1 MNQEPTP
8 EDIENG
14 LEAINTP
21 LKDDDSI
28 YKWSQDESN
37 QLLINELLLYREA
50 ILREQGES
58 FDKDQLYLDFIKQ
71 KKHIAK
77 KAQIKKVTYY
87 IIGAAAMIVLA
98 LIANNT
104 LLKERYQGNDSI
116 ITEYIA
122 QNKPQEIT
130 LQVDDQEAIPVKEES
145 IASKPHTPK
154 DKKQTQETVASST
167 SSTISGMKLHTYT
180 LSIPR
185 GKSYHLV
192 LDDNTEVWLNADSKL
207 LYPNHF
213 ADNERIV
220 ELDGEA
226 YFKVAKDAKRP
237 FIVKSKYLTTKVLGT
252 EFNFRAYNNNVGVT
266 LVEGRV
272 AVQQNEGKETVLTP
286 GQNATIVGDELQI
299 SDVDVR
305 KFTSWVDGYFY
316 FDEAKLED
324 IMKELGRWY
333 NINIEFEDKQ
343 TKAYEFKF
351 WAKRDDNLEKTIN
364 NLNQIGKVLIET
376 DGNKII
382 IKKKR

>member
-1 MNQEPTP
+1 
-8 EDIENG
+8 
-14 LEAINTP
+14 
-21 LKDDDSI
+21 
-28 YKWSQDESN
+28 
-37 QLLINELLLYREA
+37 
-50 ILREQGES
+50 
-58 FDKDQLYLDFIKQ
+58 
-71 KKHIAK
+71 
-77 KAQIKKVTYY
+77 
-87 IIGAAAMIVLA
+87 MIVLA

>member
-28 YKWSQDESN
+28 YKWSQDKSN

-77 KAQIKKVTYY
+77 KAQIKKITYY

>member
-21 LKDDDSI
+21 LKDNDSI

-77 KAQIKKVTYY
+77 KAQIKKITYY
-87 IIGAAAMIVLA
+87 IIGTAAMIVLA

>member
-21 LKDDDSI
+21 LKDNDSI

-58 FDKDQLYLDFIKQ
+58 FDKDRLYLDFIKQ

-77 KAQIKKVTYY
+77 KARIKKVTYY

-154 DKKQTQETVASST
+154 DKKQTQETVSSST

-351 WAKRDDNLEKTIN
+351 WAKRDDNIEKTIN